1 MWVFQKYIFNGK
13 FYFSVRDCCRVLRDK
28 FTLWRVHV
36 GYVNSE
42 VLPEHWVGNNGK
54 GQAKDGDGT
63 ANVGDVSQ
71 GLLVAV
77 G

>member
-1 MWVFQKYIFNGK
+1 M
-13 FYFSVRDCCRVLRDK
+13 
-28 FTLWRVHV
+28 

>member
-1 MWVFQKYIFNGK
+1 MSFSKKYIQWEVLLFREGLLSG
-13 FYFSVRDCCRVLRDK
+13 FYEI

>member
-1 MWVFQKYIFNGK
+1 MESFTFPWGTVAGF
-13 FYFSVRDCCRVLRDK
+13 LRDK